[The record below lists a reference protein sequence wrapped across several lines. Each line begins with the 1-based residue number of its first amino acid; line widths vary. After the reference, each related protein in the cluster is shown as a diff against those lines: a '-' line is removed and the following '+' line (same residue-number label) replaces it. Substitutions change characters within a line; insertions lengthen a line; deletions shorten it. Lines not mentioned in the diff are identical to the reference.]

1 MRGVRLPLLVS
12 EWRARA
18 QEILAQAETML
29 DAGAR
34 KKMREIAANYEK
46 LAQLVEKEFA
56 NKV

>member
-1 MRGVRLPLLVS
+1 
-12 EWRARA
+12 
-18 QEILAQAETML
+18 ML